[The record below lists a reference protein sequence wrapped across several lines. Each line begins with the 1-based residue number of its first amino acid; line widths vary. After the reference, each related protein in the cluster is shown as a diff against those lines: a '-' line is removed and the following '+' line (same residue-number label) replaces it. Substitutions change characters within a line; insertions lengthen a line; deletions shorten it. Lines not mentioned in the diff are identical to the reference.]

1 MRLTVRG
8 GRVVDPAS
16 GIDRVADLHVAKGR
30 VVGLGDLPEGFTADR
45 VVDAAGLVVCPGLVD
60 LRARLR
66 EPGLETKTTI
76 AQETRAAAAGGITTL
91 CCPPDTEPVVDT
103 RAVVELIHQRA
114 ARAGMARVEVVG
126 ALTQGLQGQRLAE
139 MGGLKGRGARHR
151 IAVPGGHALLIDES
165 YNANPASMAATARSA
180 LK

>member
-60 LRARLR
+60 LRARWW
-66 EPGLETKTTI
+66 
-76 AQETRAAAAGGITTL
+76 
-91 CCPPDTEPVVDT
+91 
-103 RAVVELIHQRA
+103 
-114 ARAGMARVEVVG
+114 
-126 ALTQGLQGQRLAE
+126 
-139 MGGLKGRGARHR
+139 
-151 IAVPGGHALLIDES
+151 
-165 YNANPASMAATARSA
+165 N
-180 LK
+180 